1 VYDALVSPRV
11 YRAAWSHEAA
21 LGLLREESGSAFDE
35 RCVAALERVLGREQ
49 VQPDLYTFQVAAAS
63 A

>member
-1 VYDALVSPRV
+1 VYDALVSQRV

-21 LGLLREESGSAFDE
+21 LGLLRDEIGTAFDE
-35 RCVAALERVLGREQ
+35 RCVAALERVLGCEELRT
-49 VQPDLYTFQVAAAS
+49 VPSFRVAAAS

>member
-1 VYDALVSPRV
+1 VA

-21 LGLLREESGSAFDE
+21 LALLQNESGAAFDE

-49 VQPDLYTFQVAAAS
+49 VQPAVAVFRIAAA
-63 A
+63 AV

>member
-1 VYDALVSPRV
+1 V

-21 LGLLREESGSAFDE
+21 LGLLREESCSAFDE

-49 VQPDLYTFQVAAAS
+49 VQPELTEFRVAAAS